1 MADACLPDARANHS
15 NPNSAS
21 PAALPAT
28 IIRNLKFA
36 PDCGFLAEVRR
47 RVDGYFKSSG
57 KRERDCPGMYLKS
70 AVILVTYALTYA
82 LLVFAVQS
90 WYLALPLAIVLAL
103 TTAMIGFCIQHD
115 GNHRAYS
122 NRQWINKLAGLTL
135 DMIGASSY
143 LWRYQHVVIHHTGPN
158 IGGYDIDIDLGV
170 IARVAP
176 TQKRRFFHRWQHCYL
191 WFLYGLAAMRWHFYA
206 DVRDMIKGRM
216 SNHPIP
222 RPRGWNVVVF
232 VGGKLLS
239 FAFFI
244 GIPMLLHSWWVVL
257 LFYAFVF
264 GVAGVVVSV
273 TFQLA
278 HCVDKADF
286 PLSEEGTNRLAQSWA
301 VHQVE
306 TTVDFARGSR
316 LAAWFFGGLN
326 FQIEHH
332 LFPRICHIHYRHIAS
347 IVEQTCREFNI
358 RYGAHSS
365 LWAGI
370 ASHFRWL
377 RQMGRPEPAATA

>member
-1 MADACLPDARANHS
+1 MAADNMVVSGNESPTVLGAP
-15 NPNSAS
+15 PNV
-21 PAALPAT
+21 
-28 IIRNLKFA
+28 NLKFA
-36 PDCGFLAEVRR
+36 RDDGFLAEVRR
-47 RVDGYFKSSG
+47 RVDGYFKSTG
-57 KRERDCPGMYLKS
+57 KRERDCPRMYFKS
-70 AVILVTYALTYA
+70 AVILGGYALSYS
-82 LLVFAVQS
+82 LLVFVVQS
-90 WYLALPLAIVLAL
+90 IWLAVPLAILLAL

-122 NRQWINKLAGLTL
+122 NRPWINKLASLTL

-158 IGGYDIDIDLGV
+158 VSGYDIDIDLGI

-176 TQKRRFFHRWQHCYL
+176 AQKRRWFHRWQHCYL
-191 WFLYGLAAMRWHFYA
+191 WFLYGLSAMRWHLYA

-216 SNHPIP
+216 SNHEVP
-222 RPRGWNVVVF
+222 RPRGWDIVVF

-239 FAFFI
+239 FAMFV
-244 GIPMLLHSWWVVL
+244 GIPMLFHAWWVVL
-257 LFYAFVF
+257 LFYVLVF

-286 PLSEEGTNRLAQSWA
+286 PSSEIGTNRLAQSWA

-306 TTVDFARGSR
+306 TTVNFARRSR

-332 LFPRICHIHYRHIAS
+332 LFPRICHIHYRRIAS
-347 IVEQTCREFNI
+347 IVEQTCREFGV
-358 RYGAHSS
+358 RYGEHNS
-365 LWAGI
+365 LWAGLI
-370 ASHFRWL
+370 SHFRWL
-377 RQMGRPEPAATA
+377 RQMGRAEPIATA